1 MTSVFLLN
9 IGLFIFFVLTI
20 VFLVLYLKT
29 KSDKIDPKNC
39 PTTKSNL
46 GVISNV
52 DPSTTRFIFQCTG
65 NADGSSGTSIC
76 QFSGY
81 EDLYSVQQL
90 CNKYPT
96 NTCSGFYYD
105 QTNKIVSF
113 VDTSYTISSSSVEN
127 STFGNVF
134 IRQT

>member
-1 MTSVFLLN
+1 MTSIFLLST
-9 IGLFIFFVLTI
+9 GLFIFFVLTI
-20 VFLVLYLKT
+20 IFLVLYLKT
-29 KSDKIDPKNC
+29 KSEKIDPKNC
-39 PTTKSNL
+39 PSTKGNL

-52 DPSTTRFIFQCTG
+52 DPSTTRSIFQCTG

-81 EDLYSVQQL
+81 DDLYSAQQL
-90 CNKYPT
+90 CDKYPAS
-96 NTCSGFYYD
+96 TCNGFYYD
-105 QTNKIVSF
+105 QNNKLVSF